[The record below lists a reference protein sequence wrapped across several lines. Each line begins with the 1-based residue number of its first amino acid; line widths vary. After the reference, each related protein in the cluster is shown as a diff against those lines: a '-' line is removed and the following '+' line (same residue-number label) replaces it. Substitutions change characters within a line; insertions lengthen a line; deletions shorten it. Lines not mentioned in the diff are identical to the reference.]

1 MEVITIETKAFDEI
15 IQRLNKIENA
25 IESDPSSEGVSEK
38 WISNKE
44 ACKLLMISSRTMQSY
59 RDLGKISYSQI
70 GNKIYYKASDL
81 QDYLERHY
89 IKSFDNED

>member
-44 ACKLLMISSRTMQSY
+44 ACKLLMISSR
-59 RDLGKISYSQI
+59 
-70 GNKIYYKASDL
+70 
-81 QDYLERHY
+81 
-89 IKSFDNED
+89 